1 MICGAGSLACKP
13 AFQPAFLMIA
23 DKPAGRPARSQDWLP
38 HPPRTKMIHS
48 LIQYA
53 LLVFGLMGSLAL
65 FLSMKREIRIHAY
78 KTAIRMAEIAAQQ
91 PVFVAALPRSGM
103 NASKRVQAMRML
115 RRNEDISHISAAL
128 GVPRKEVELLIRVQQ
143 VVAATALKVTA
154 AAD

>member
-1 MICGAGSLACKP
+1 
-13 AFQPAFLMIA
+13 
-23 DKPAGRPARSQDWLP
+23 
-38 HPPRTKMIHS
+38 MIHS